1 MIAELGRSLD
11 AQIGRL
17 VEELT
22 EGIPDRLG
30 RAEEEASYAN
40 TVEREQ
46 SLQREVRYLRRVA
59 DGLPLVA
66 PDALREGRVGF
77 GSVVTVEEPRT
88 GEVARYTIMSGEDL
102 DLEAGEISIGAPL
115 AQALLGREAGD
126 EVEFAAPRGKR
137 RLRVVS
143 VTTIFEILAPAAAAG
158 D

>member
-11 AQIGRL
+11 AHIGRL

-22 EGIPDRLG
+22 EGIPARLG
-30 RAEEEASYAN
+30 RVEAEASYAH
-40 TVEREQ
+40 TVERQQ
-46 SLQREVRYLRRVA
+46 SVQREVRYLRRIA

-66 PDALREGRVGF
+66 PDTLLEGRVGF
-77 GSVVTVEEPRT
+77 GSVVTVEEP
-88 GEVARYTIMSGEDL
+88 GSPELSRYTIMSGEDL

-115 AQALLGREAGD
+115 AQALLGHRAGD
-126 EVEFAAPRGKR
+126 EVEFAAPRGVR
-137 RLRVVS
+137 RLRIVS